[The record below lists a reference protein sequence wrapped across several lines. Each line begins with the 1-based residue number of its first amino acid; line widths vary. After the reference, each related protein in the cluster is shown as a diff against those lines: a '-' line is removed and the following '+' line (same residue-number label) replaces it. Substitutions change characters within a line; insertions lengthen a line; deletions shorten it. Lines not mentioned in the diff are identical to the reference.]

1 MITIVTDTSV
11 GYSRAEAESRN
22 IRLVSL
28 AYLIS
33 GIPFSEQPRGEN
45 GNFAAKMR
53 GVADCVKNSDYTRL
67 CVRKRGLTG
76 GELFAKFVEKRIM
89 PETAI
94 GDLAVFILTPHD
106 GRDKL
111 ERLYAATK
119 NIM

>member
-1 MITIVTDTSV
+1 M
-11 GYSRAEAESRN
+11 
-22 IRLVSL
+22 
-28 AYLIS
+28 
-33 GIPFSEQPRGEN
+33 
-45 GNFAAKMR
+45 
-53 GVADCVKNSDYTRL
+53 
-67 CVRKRGLTG
+67 TG

-111 ERLYAATK
+111 ERLYAAAK